1 MYPASHIPQPP
12 HTTGFSYKGLRPR
25 IEPSQVPS
33 PVETIEKDRDRW
45 QNQPYMTLPGQQP
58 PLSTTDF
65 RAIDQGNSSPK
76 FVRASTWA
84 FPYTSRLASDCNI
97 PLAAIFQPF
106 AELDSQEEPVP
117 LVETNPARCERCR
130 AYMNPWCSWTSNG
143 GRWKC
148 NLCSHETEVSAEYFC
163 NLDENGNRMDRLQRP
178 ELLAGTVD
186 FAVPDEYW
194 ASHPPVGLTRPYFS
208 TEPPPTGIRQP
219 QPLNYVF
226 AFDVSSEAVQSGFL
240 QTACNALVMILYG
253 GVDEEGMPLD
263 SCFPPESQIAIFTF
277 DRGIHFYDLMSDEVS
292 MFIVPDIDEVFIP
305 FHRGLFVTPS
315 ERKDIVTNFLNALPA
330 RFADN
335 YVPEAALGS
344 AIRVCQAALV
354 GRGGQVV
361 LFQNVLPTI
370 GAGAL
375 HGQPNE
381 SDMYDTAQEKKLY
394 KPRDPI
400 WTQMGEECAED
411 GIGVNM
417 FLGMSKF
424 IDIGSIGA
432 VPSLSGGDIYFYPR
446 FDTKRDGV
454 VLRSQLQRLMRRM
467 VGYNCMVRVRCSKG
481 VRVSEYYGNF
491 HRQSPTDL
499 EFGVLDADKAFSVI
513 LEHTGSLSTREYV
526 YFQCAVLYTTVE
538 GDRRVRVL
546 NLALQVVELAGNVF
560 MYADN
565 DTVENCS
572 SLLLGYRNKCAS
584 ATTATQLVLPEAFRS
599 LPMYTLGILKSKPI
613 KAGTVSSDVRN
624 YYAHRLMSASIRHLI
639 QHVYPSLLALHDLDN
654 EVALPDPVTG
664 EITIPSITR
673 DTHMCMEPNGLYLI
687 DNMEVI
693 IFWIGAS
700 VSPQIVL
707 DLFAVD
713 DMNEI
718 GYSNDIR
725 IHLSVES
732 PKLPVLQTRLSSQ
745 HNHLKRGYTPKILV
759 ARQNMDAAEIEFS
772 DMLIE
777 DQNNGTMSYVDF
789 LTVVH
794 KQISHV
800 VSRKRQARMSRVDL
814 LAHSAYWRLRTHSYA
829 ISPGSIYG
837 GKAALFIR
845 R

>member
-33 PVETIEKDRDRW
+33 PVEAIEKDRDRW

-65 RAIDQGNSSPK
+65 RVIDQGNSSPK

-97 PLAAIFQPF
+97 PLAAVFQPF

-130 AYMNPWCSWTSNG
+130 TYINPWCTWTSSG

-148 NLCSHETEVSAEYFC
+148 NLCGHETEVSAEYFC

-194 ASHPPVGLTRPYFS
+194 ASHPPSGLTRPYFS
-208 TEPPPTGIRQP
+208 MEPPPTGIRQP

-240 QTACNALVMILYG
+240 QTACNALITILYG

-277 DRGIHFYDLMSDEVS
+277 DRGIHFYDLMSDQVS

-305 FHRGLFVTPS
+305 FHHGLFVSPA
-315 ERKDIVTNFLNALPA
+315 ERKDIITNFLDALPA
-330 RFADN
+330 RFADS

-361 LFQNVLPTI
+361 LFQSVLPSI

-375 HGQPNE
+375 QGQPNE

-432 VPSLSGGDIYFYPR
+432 VSSLSGGDIYFYPR
-446 FDTKRDGV
+446 FDPIRDGV

-526 YFQCAVLYTTVE
+526 YLQCAVLYTTVE

-565 DTVENCS
+565 DTVVCHLMRHAIMHTKKSNMAHIREDLTENCS

-584 ATTATQLVLPEAFRS
+584 ATAASQLVLPEAFRS
-599 LPMYTLGILKSKPI
+599 LPMYTLGIVKSKPI

-624 YYAHRLMSASIRHLI
+624 YHAHRLMSASVRHLI
-639 QHVYPSLLALHDLDN
+639 QHVYPSLLALHDLDH

-693 IFWIGAS
+693 IFWIGNS
-700 VSPQIVL
+700 VSPQILL
-707 DLFAVD
+707 DLFAVED
-713 DMNEI
+713 IMNL
-718 GYSNDIR
+718 DIHMPR
-725 IHLSVES
+725 
-732 PKLPVLQTRLSSQ
+732 LPVLQTRLSSQ
-745 HNHLKRGYTPKILV
+745 VRNIITHNRLKRGYTPKMLL

-800 VSRKRQARMSRVDL
+800 LTGGFEPTAMR
-814 LAHSAYWRLRTHSYA
+814 
-829 ISPGSIYG
+829 SPW
-837 GKAALFIR
+837 
-845 R
+845 

>member
-12 HTTGFSYKGLRPR
+12 HTTGFSYKGASCQGILFESLTLPKDYVLS

-33 PVETIEKDRDRW
+33 PVEAIEKDRDRW

-97 PLAAIFQPF
+97 PLAAVFQPF
-106 AELDSQEEPVP
+106 SEIDSQEEPVP

-130 AYMNPWCSWTSNG
+130 TYINPWCSWTSSG

-148 NLCSHETEVSAEYFC
+148 NLCVSAEYFC
-163 NLDENGNRMDRLQRP
+163 NLDENGNRTDRLQRP
-178 ELLAGTVD
+178 ELLAGTID

-194 ASHPPVGLTRPYFS
+194 ASHPPAGLTRPYFS
-208 TEPPPTGIRQP
+208 TEPPPTGIREP

-240 QTACNALVMILYG
+240 QTACNALITILYG

-263 SCFPPESQIAIFTF
+263 PSFPPESQIAIFTF
-277 DRGIHFYDLMSDEVS
+277 DRGIHFYDLMSDQVS
-292 MFIVPDIDEVFIP
+292 MFIVPDINEVFIP
-305 FHRGLFVTPS
+305 FHHGIFVSPA
-315 ERKDIVTNFLNALPA
+315 ERKDIITNFLDALPV
-330 RFADN
+330 RFTDS

-361 LFQNVLPTI
+361 LFQSVLPSI

-411 GIGVNM
+411 GIGVNL

-432 VPSLSGGDIYFYPR
+432 VSSLSGGDIYFYPR
-446 FDTKRDGV
+446 FDPLRDGV
-454 VLRSQLQRLMRRM
+454 LLRSQLQRLMRRM

-481 VRVSEYYGNF
+481 VRISEYYGNF

-513 LEHTGSLSTREYV
+513 LEHTGSLSTRRIR
-526 YFQCAVLYTTVE
+526 
-538 GDRRVRVL
+538 DRRVRVL

-565 DTVENCS
+565 DTVVCHLMRHAMMHTKKSNMGHIREDLTENCS
-572 SLLLGYRNKCAS
+572 SLLLGYRNKCAT
-584 ATTATQLVLPEAFRS
+584 ATATTQLVLPEAFRS

-624 YYAHRLMSASIRHLI
+624 YYAHRLMSASVRHLI

-700 VSPQIVL
+700 VSPQILL

-713 DMNEI
+713 DIMNL
-718 GYSNDIR
+718 DIQMVR
-725 IHLSVES
+725 CPSYRHDCHRKVRNII
-732 PKLPVLQTRLSSQ
+732 T
-745 HNHLKRGYTPKILV
+745 HNRLKRGYTPKMLV

-800 VSRKRQARMSRVDL
+800 LTGGFEPTAMR
-814 LAHSAYWRLRTHSYA
+814 
-829 ISPGSIYG
+829 SPW
-837 GKAALFIR
+837 
-845 R
+845 